1 LVINAHRL
9 QYQREQI
16 FDDDYKCIAV
26 RQNRDFFFFVIIL
39 CERKTNK
46 RFYVNAIVHFDVAD
60 KTVFGVRRSIS
71 QIILQGLFCLD

>member
-26 RQNRDFFFFVIIL
+26 RQNRDFFFVIVL
-39 CERKTNK
+39 YERKTNK
-46 RFYVNAIVHFDVAD
+46 RFYVNAIVHFDDAD

-71 QIILQGLFCLD
+71 LIILQGLFCLD

>member
-26 RQNRDFFFFVIIL
+26 RQNRDFFFVIVL
-39 CERKTNK
+39 YERKTNK

-71 QIILQGLFCLD
+71 LIILQGLFCLD